1 MGKGQQMNDFE
12 KKSNAMARAAWLYY
26 GEELTQSQIAEKLNV
41 SRSTVI
47 RMIQSAR
54 EIGLVR
60 ITIGVA
66 SDTFELERDLEN
78 RYGLRMVRLVPEA
91 VDDQMQRRWLG
102 QAAAEMLIE
111 LARDDSTIA
120 LSWGATMQAMADSLK
135 GSTTRKGM
143 LTVALNGGLH
153 NASRGTNPHEVAE
166 QVGQFFGATS
176 YSLYAPVYVRNEAT
190 AAGLYRDSGVQ
201 EALNLAR
208 NAALVVFSF
217 GGIQQSA
224 TMLKLGYVTPDEREF
239 LLRNGA
245 VGEIAGRWIDRD
257 GATVRTPLT
266 IHPIGITVEE
276 LKRIP
281 ERMAVAG
288 GAEKLNAIR
297 AALKGGLV
305 THFVSDER
313 TALDLLGR

>member
-1 MGKGQQMNDFE
+1 MNDFE
-12 KKSNAMARAAWLYY
+12 RKSNAMARAAWLYY

-47 RMIQSAR
+47 RLIQSAR
-54 EIGLVR
+54 EIGLVK

-78 RYGLRMVRLVPEA
+78 RYGLKMVRLVPEA
-91 VDDQMQRRWLG
+91 VDEQMQRRWLG

-120 LSWGATMQAMADSLK
+120 LSWGSTMQAMADSLQ
-135 GSTTRKGM
+135 GSAAHKGM

-176 YSLYAPVYVRNEAT
+176 HSLYAPVYVRNEAT
-190 AAGLYRDSGVQ
+190 AAGLYRDNGVQ
-201 EALNLAR
+201 QALNLAR
-208 NAALVVFSF
+208 NATLVVFSF
-217 GGIQQSA
+217 GGIQASA

-257 GATVRTPLT
+257 GATVRMPPT

-297 AALKGGLV
+297 AGLKGGLV

>member
-1 MGKGQQMNDFE
+1 MSDYE
-12 KKSNAMARAAWLYY
+12 KKSNEMARAAWLYY
-26 GEELTQSQIAEKLNV
+26 GEELTQGQVAEKLNV

-47 RMIQSAR
+47 RMIQRAK
-54 EIGLVR
+54 ETGLVK

-66 SDTFELERDLEN
+66 SDTFEMERDLEN
-78 RYGLRMVRLVPEA
+78 RYGLQKVRLVPEA
-91 VDDQMQRRWLG
+91 VNDQMQRRWLG
-102 QAAAEMLIE
+102 QAAAEMLID
-111 LARDDSTIA
+111 LARDDMTIA
-120 LSWGATMQAMADSLK
+120 LSWGSTMQAMADQLR
-135 GSTTRKGM
+135 GSSAHHGM
-143 LTVALNGGLH
+143 MTVALNGGLH

-166 QVGQFFGATS
+166 LVGQFFSATS
-176 YSLYAPVYVRNEAT
+176 HSLYAPVYVRNEAT
-190 AAGLYRDSGVQ
+190 AAGLYRDQGVQ

-217 GGIQQSA
+217 GGIQESA
-224 TMLKLGYVTPDEREF
+224 TMLKLGYVTPEERDF

-245 VGEIAGRWIDRD
+245 VGEIAGRWIDR
-257 GATVRTPLT
+257 GGQTVRTPAT

-297 AALKGGLV
+297 AGLTGGLV
-305 THFVSDER
+305 THFVSDEK
-313 TALDLLGR
+313 TAQSLLDR

>member
-1 MGKGQQMNDFE
+1 MSDFE
-12 KKSNAMARAAWLYY
+12 KKSSEMARAAWLYY
-26 GEELTQSQIAEKLNV
+26 AEELTQSQIAEKLNV

-47 RMIQSAR
+47 RMIQRAR
-54 EIGLVR
+54 ELGLVS
-60 ITIGVA
+60 ISIGVP

-78 RYGLRMVRLVPEA
+78 RFGLQRVRLVPEA
-91 VDDQMQRRWLG
+91 VEAQMQRRWLG
-102 QAAAEMLIE
+102 QAAAEMLVDI
-111 LARDDSTIA
+111 ARDHTTIA
-120 LSWGATMQAMADSLK
+120 LSWGSTMQAMADSLQ
-135 GSTTRKGM
+135 GSSQRSGM
-143 LTVALNGGLH
+143 MTVALNGGLH

-166 QVGQFFGATS
+166 LVGQYFGAIS
-176 YSLYAPVYVRNEAT
+176 HSLYAPVYVRNEAT
-190 AAGLYRDSGVQ
+190 AAGLYRDPGVQ

-217 GGIQQSA
+217 GGIQESA
-224 TMLKLGYVTPDEREF
+224 TMLKLGYVTPEERDF

-257 GATVRTPLT
+257 GETVRTPST

-288 GAEKLNAIR
+288 GPEKLNAIH
-297 AALKGGLV
+297 AGLKGGLV
-305 THFVSDER
+305 THFISDEH
-313 TALDLLGR
+313 TAKDLLSR

>member
-1 MGKGQQMNDFE
+1 MNDFE
-12 KKSNAMARAAWLYY
+12 RKSNAMARAAWLYY

-47 RMIQSAR
+47 RLIQSAR
-54 EIGLVR
+54 EIGLVK

-91 VDDQMQRRWLG
+91 VDEQMQLRWLG
-102 QAAAEMLIE
+102 QAAAAMLIE

-135 GSTTRKGM
+135 GSTIRKGM

-166 QVGQFFGATS
+166 QVGQFFGAPS
-176 YSLYAPVYVRNEAT
+176 HSLYAPVYVRNEAT

-257 GATVRTPLT
+257 GATVRTPPT

-297 AALKGGLV
+297 AGLKGGLV

>member
-1 MGKGQQMNDFE
+1 MSDYE
-12 KKSNAMARAAWLYY
+12 KKSNEMARAAWLYY
-26 GEELTQSQIAEKLNV
+26 GEELTQGQVAEKLNV

-47 RMIQSAR
+47 RMIQRAK
-54 EIGLVR
+54 ETGLVK

-66 SDTFELERDLEN
+66 SDTFEMERDLEN
-78 RYGLRMVRLVPEA
+78 RYGLQKVRLVPEA
-91 VDDQMQRRWLG
+91 VNDQMQRRWLG
-102 QAAAEMLIE
+102 QAAAEMLID
-111 LARDDSTIA
+111 LARDDMTIA
-120 LSWGATMQAMADSLK
+120 LSWGSTMQAMADQLR
-135 GSTTRKGM
+135 GSSAHHGM
-143 LTVALNGGLH
+143 MTVALNGGLH

-166 QVGQFFGATS
+166 LVGQFFGATS
-176 YSLYAPVYVRNEAT
+176 HSLYAPVYVRNEAT
-190 AAGLYRDSGVQ
+190 AAGLYRDQGVQ

-217 GGIQQSA
+217 GGIQESA
-224 TMLKLGYVTPDEREF
+224 TMLKLGYVTPEERDF

-245 VGEIAGRWIDRD
+245 VGEIAGRWIDRS
-257 GATVRTPLT
+257 GQTVRTPAT

-297 AALKGGLV
+297 AGLTGGLV
-305 THFVSDER
+305 THFVSDEK
-313 TALDLLGR
+313 TAQSLLDR

>member
-1 MGKGQQMNDFE
+1 MNDFE
-12 KKSNAMARAAWLYY
+12 KKSSEMARAAWLYY
-26 GEELTQSQIAEKLNV
+26 AEELTQNQIAEKLNV

-47 RMIQSAR
+47 RMIQRAR
-54 EIGLVR
+54 EIGLVK
-60 ITIGVA
+60 ISIGVP

-78 RYGLRMVRLVPEA
+78 LFGLLKVRLVPEA
-91 VDDQMQRRWLG
+91 VNDQMQRRWLG

-111 LARDDSTIA
+111 LVKDDYTIA
-120 LSWGATMQAMADSLK
+120 LSWGSTMQSMADSLQ
-135 GSTTRKGM
+135 GSTTHRGM
-143 LTVALNGGLH
+143 MTVALNGGLH

-176 YSLYAPVYVRNEAT
+176 HSLYAPVYVRNEAT
-190 AAGLYRDSGVQ
+190 AAGLYRDPGVQ

-208 NAALVVFSF
+208 NASLVVFSF
-217 GGIQQSA
+217 GGIQESA
-224 TMLKLGYVTPDEREF
+224 TMLKLGYVTPEERDF

-257 GATVRTPLT
+257 GATVRTPGT
-266 IHPIGITVEE
+266 IHPIGITVDE
-276 LKRIP
+276 LRRIP

-297 AALKGGLV
+297 AGLKGGLV

-313 TALDLLGR
+313 TALNLLGR

>member
-1 MGKGQQMNDFE
+1 MNDFDR
-12 KKSNAMARAAWLYY
+12 KSSEMARAAWLYY
-26 GEELTQSQIAEKLNV
+26 AEELTQSQIADKLNV

-47 RMIQSAR
+47 RMIQRAR
-54 EIGLVR
+54 EIGLVQ
-60 ITIGVA
+60 ISIGVP

-78 RYGLRMVRLVPEA
+78 HFGLRKVRLVPEA
-91 VDDQMQRRWLG
+91 VDDLMQRRWLG

-120 LSWGATMQAMADSLK
+120 LSWGLTMQAMADSLH
-135 GSTTRKGM
+135 GSAPHSGM
-143 LTVALNGGLH
+143 MTVALNGGLH

-176 YSLYAPVYVRNEAT
+176 HSLYAPVYVRTEET
-190 AAGLYRDSGVQ
+190 AAGLYRDPGVQ
-201 EALNLAR
+201 AALNLAR

-217 GGIQQSA
+217 GGIQEGA

-245 VGEIAGRWIDRD
+245 VGEIAGRWIDAD
-257 GATVRTPLT
+257 GTPVRTLAT
-266 IHPIGITVEE
+266 IHPIGITVDE

-288 GAEKLNAIR
+288 GADKLNTIR
-297 AALKGGLV
+297 AGLKGGLV
-305 THFVSDER
+305 THFVSDEK
-313 TALDLLGR
+313 TAHALLGR

>member
-1 MGKGQQMNDFE
+1 MNDFE
-12 KKSNAMARAAWLYY
+12 RKSNAMARAAWLYY

-47 RMIQSAR
+47 RLIQSAR
-54 EIGLVR
+54 EIGLVK

-78 RYGLRMVRLVPEA
+78 RYGLKMVRLVPEA
-91 VDDQMQRRWLG
+91 VDEQMQRRWLG

-111 LARDDSTIA
+111 LAWDDSTIA
-120 LSWGATMQAMADSLK
+120 LSWGSTMQAMADSLQ
-135 GSTTRKGM
+135 GSAAHKGM

-176 YSLYAPVYVRNEAT
+176 HSLYAPVYVRNEAT
-190 AAGLYRDSGVQ
+190 AAGLYRDNGVQ
-201 EALNLAR
+201 QALNLAR
-208 NAALVVFSF
+208 NATLVVFSF
-217 GGIQQSA
+217 GGIQASA

-257 GATVRTPLT
+257 GATVRMPPT

-297 AALKGGLV
+297 AGLKGGLV

>member
-1 MGKGQQMNDFE
+1 MNDFE
-12 KKSNAMARAAWLYY
+12 KRSSEMARAAWLYY
-26 GEELTQSQIAEKLNV
+26 AEELTQSQIADKLNV

-47 RMIQSAR
+47 RMIQRAR
-54 EIGLVR
+54 EIGLVK
-60 ITIGVA
+60 ISIGVP

-78 RYGLRMVRLVPEA
+78 MFGLRKVRLVPEA
-91 VDDQMQRRWLG
+91 VNDQMQRRWLG

-111 LARDDSTIA
+111 LARDDSVIA
-120 LSWGATMQAMADSLK
+120 LSWGSTMQAMADSLQ
-135 GSTTRKGM
+135 GSTAHKGM
-143 LTVALNGGLH
+143 MTVALNGGLH

-166 QVGQFFGATS
+166 QVGQFFGAIS
-176 YSLYAPVYVRNEAT
+176 HSLYAPVYVRTEAT
-190 AAGLYRDSGVQ
+190 AAGLYRDAGVQ

-208 NAALVVFSF
+208 KAGLVVFSF
-217 GGIQQSA
+217 GGIQENA

-257 GATVRTPLT
+257 GVSVRTPAT
-266 IHPIGITVEE
+266 IHPIGITLEE

-281 ERMAVAG
+281 ERLAVAG
-288 GAEKLNAIR
+288 GQEKLNAIR
-297 AALKGGLV
+297 AGLKGGLV

-313 TALDLLGR
+313 TAHELLGR

>member
-1 MGKGQQMNDFE
+1 MNDFE
-12 KKSNAMARAAWLYY
+12 KKSSEMARAAWLYY
-26 GEELTQSQIAEKLNV
+26 AEELTQSQIADKLNV

-47 RMIQSAR
+47 RMIQRAR
-54 EIGLVR
+54 ELGLVK
-60 ITIGVA
+60 ITIGVP

-78 RYGLRMVRLVPEA
+78 QFGLRKVRLVPEA
-91 VDDQMQRRWLG
+91 VNDQMQRRWLG

-111 LARDDSTIA
+111 LARDNTTIA
-120 LSWGATMQAMADSLK
+120 LSWGSTMQAMADSLQ
-135 GSTTRKGM
+135 GNVVHQGM
-143 LTVALNGGLH
+143 MTVALNGGLH
-153 NASRGTNPHEVAE
+153 NACRGTNPHEVAE

-176 YSLYAPVYVRNEAT
+176 HSLYAPVYVRNEAT
-190 AAGLYRDSGVQ
+190 AAGLYRDPGVQ

-217 GGIQQSA
+217 GGIQESA
-224 TMLKLGYVTPDEREF
+224 TMLKLGYVTPEEREF

-257 GATVRTPLT
+257 GQTVRTPVS

-281 ERMAVAG
+281 DRMAVAG
-288 GAEKLNAIR
+288 GEEKVNAIR
-297 AALKGGLV
+297 AGLKGGLV
-305 THFVSDER
+305 THFVTDEK
-313 TALDLLGR
+313 TAANLLGR

>member
-1 MGKGQQMNDFE
+1 MNDFE
-12 KKSNAMARAAWLYY
+12 RKSNAMARAAWLYY

-47 RMIQSAR
+47 RLIQSAR
-54 EIGLVR
+54 EIGLVK

-78 RYGLRMVRLVPEA
+78 RYGLKMVRLVPEA
-91 VDDQMQRRWLG
+91 VDEQMQRRWLG

-120 LSWGATMQAMADSLK
+120 LSWGSTMQAMADSLQ
-135 GSTTRKGM
+135 GSAAHKGM

-176 YSLYAPVYVRNEAT
+176 HSLYAPVYVRNEAT

-201 EALNLAR
+201 QALNLAR
-208 NAALVVFSF
+208 NATLVVFSF
-217 GGIQQSA
+217 GGIQASA

-257 GATVRTPLT
+257 GATVRMPPT

-297 AALKGGLV
+297 AALKGGLA